1 MPRPS
6 GRPWCGLTSAL
17 VISRMSGETDAVS
30 LSLDLLRRL
39 PPAQVT
45 QNVDKLVKILPNQA
59 DDITASV
66 DQPLGVRVDTSR
78 EGAGREYLCCD
89 YNRDGESWRS
99 WYSNTY
105 DPPLDDAV
113 TPTGKLRELE
123 IRANDAFET
132 YRQLYYE
139 TGFSSTYLWDVSGDA
154 SADALPAS
162 FAGVVLFKK
171 GMCIHC

>member
-1 MPRPS
+1 
-6 GRPWCGLTSAL
+6 
-17 VISRMSGETDAVS
+17 MSGETDAVS

>member
-1 MPRPS
+1 M
-6 GRPWCGLTSAL
+6 
-17 VISRMSGETDAVS
+17 
-30 LSLDLLRRL
+30 
-39 PPAQVT
+39 
-45 QNVDKLVKILPNQA
+45 
-59 DDITASV
+59 